1 MAARNAI
8 PIDRL
13 IRLQERLD
21 ASGLDALL
29 LFDMKNI
36 RYLTGFTGS
45 EGVCLIWPGHGGV
58 LQVDGR
64 YLTQANEQVKTVEV
78 GLVRDQLADA
88 AKKIRAKNAHT
99 VGFEASAMTF
109 EMYAR
114 LRKLLRGVSLKP
126 FGNDIQTLRTVKDK
140 AELAL
145 IEQAA
150 NVSHR
155 ALQKVFP
162 MIQPGVRERDIALEL
177 DFQMRKAGA
186 EDISFP
192 TIIASGPRSALP
204 HAEPGMRKVR
214 PGDAVVIDYGAVVKG
229 YHSDE
234 TCTIM
239 VGHVGSKIGR
249 LYAIVK
255 EAHDRA
261 IASVRAGVS
270 CREVDGIAREVIA
283 REGFGD
289 FFSHGTGHGVGLDV
303 HEAPRLSPMSD
314 AILEEGMVVT
324 VEPGIYLPGC
334 GGVRIE
340 DMVLVEK
347 SGCRL
352 LTKTS
357 KKLKIIH

>member
-1 MAARNAI
+1 MTDPTTF

-13 IRLQERLD
+13 TRLQERL
-21 ASGLDALL
+21 AALRLDALL

-45 EGVCLIWPGHGGV
+45 VGICLIRPRDGGI
-58 LQVDGR
+58 LLVDGR
-64 YLTQANEQVKTVEV
+64 YLTQANEQVRGIEV
-78 GLVRDQLADA
+78 GLVRDPLSEVAER
-88 AKKIRAKNAHT
+88 IRAEKAGT
-99 VGFEASAMTF
+99 VGFESSAVTY

-114 LRKLLRGVSLKP
+114 LRKLLKGVSLKP

-140 AELAL
+140 AELVL
-145 IEQAA
+145 MKQAI
-150 NVSHR
+150 NLSHQ
-155 ALQKVFP
+155 ALQEVFP
-162 MIQPGVRERDIALEL
+162 IIKPGIRERDIALEL
-177 DFQMRKAGA
+177 DFRMRKAGA

-192 TIIASGPRSALP
+192 TIVASGPRSALP
-204 HAEPGMRKVR
+204 HAEPGMRKIK

-234 TCTIM
+234 TCTIII
-239 VGHVGSKIGR
+239 GHAGSKIGR

-261 IASVRAGVS
+261 IAFVRAGVS
-270 CREVDGIAREVIA
+270 CRDVDGVAREVIA

-303 HEAPRLSPMSD
+303 HEAPRLSPTSGE
-314 AILEEGMVVT
+314 ILAEGTVVT
-324 VEPGIYLPGC
+324 IEPGIYLPGY

-347 SGCRL
+347 AGCRL

-357 KKLKIIH
+357 KALKIIH